1 MDQEHPFF
9 SISILYWNSDQ
20 TIDACLDALNAQ
32 TDQDFEILLID
43 NGSTQ
48 PISRR
53 LIEKYSRLPI
63 NLFTLE
69 HNFGFAGG
77 NNFASAKAKAEYLVL
92 LNADAFPRPDWLENI
107 RDEIRHHPGCFFS
120 SKLIMANDPCRL
132 DGTGDIYHVS
142 GLVWRRSYNTKISS
156 FPEKEQEVF
165 SACGAAAV
173 YPLNAFKQVNGF
185 DEDYFSYVE
194 DIDLSF
200 RLRIRGYKCIYL
212 PNAVVNHV
220 GYGSTYRRSDLAVYY
235 GQRNLVWTFFKN
247 MPGIFVWILAPLH
260 LLSNL
265 LMITLGIF
273 RRQGKITIKS
283 KWDALRNLTLIF
295 QKRKLVQSTRSV
307 PIHRLLLA
315 MDWNPISPMIK
326 LIHK

>member
-77 NNFASAKAKAEYLVL
+77 NNFASAKAKGEYLVL
-92 LNADAFPRPDWLENI
+92 LNADDFPGPDWLENI

-120 SKLIMANDPCRL
+120 SQLIMANDPCRL
-132 DGTGDIYHVS
+132 DG
-142 GLVWRRSYNTKISS
+142 
-156 FPEKEQEVF
+156 
-165 SACGAAAV
+165 
-173 YPLNAFKQVNGF
+173 
-185 DEDYFSYVE
+185 
-194 DIDLSF
+194 
-200 RLRIRGYKCIYL
+200 
-212 PNAVVNHV
+212 
-220 GYGSTYRRSDLAVYY
+220 
-235 GQRNLVWTFFKN
+235 
-247 MPGIFVWILAPLH
+247 PG
-260 LLSNL
+260 
-265 LMITLGIF
+265 G
-273 RRQGKITIKS
+273 
-283 KWDALRNLTLIF
+283 
-295 QKRKLVQSTRSV
+295 
-307 PIHRLLLA
+307 
-315 MDWNPISPMIK
+315 
-326 LIHK
+326 